1 MMSGWEVQCIVSVAV
16 KSDDSMM
23 FQTSGVAI
31 AALQSTAMDVP
42 WLPVLSDG
50 VEESEINDLEVALSG
65 DADSE
70 SNFEEM
76 WPDGWIRP
84 EGLDLHDGKLNIDAL
99 IVGALSSDYQRTRI
113 DMMCERLGIISYS
126 PLWHHDS
133 VSHMHALV
141 EHGFEVM
148 FVSVSAEGLGEE
160 WLGVKLNVDS
170 LESLELLSQ
179 QHRFNIDGEGG
190 EFETVVLSSPCMS
203 GRIECITESLWEG
216 NRGTLTIHYA
226 RLADMR

>member
-1 MMSGWEVQCIVSVAV
+1 MSGWEVQCIVSVAV

>member
-1 MMSGWEVQCIVSVAV
+1 MSGWEVQCIVSVAV

-216 NRGTLTIHYA
+216 NRGTLTIHDA